1 VTPKI
6 KTHNEVNL
14 MRKPFIIVT
23 LAIIG
28 TLTAG
33 MITKAQDQTMKKAQ
47 ALFKPIPAR
56 APEEMNNPVTPEK
69 VTLGKML
76 YFDPRLSASDLISC
90 NTCHNMG
97 TGGVDLQETS
107 VGHAWQK
114 GPRNAPTVLNSV
126 FNIAQFWDG
135 RAKDLEEQA
144 KGPMQATVEM
154 SSTPE
159 RVVVTLKSM
168 PAYVELFKK
177 TFPGENDP
185 VTFDNTVKAIEAFES
200 TLLTPDSPFDRY
212 LKGDS
217 QALTQN
223 QKEGL
228 ALFMDKGCAGCH
240 NGVNVGGGG
249 YYPFGLVEKPADEIR
264 PPGDK
269 GRYAVTKTK
278 SDEYVFKV
286 PTLRNVTLTA
296 PYFHSGKVWDLR
308 EAVRIMGQ
316 AQLGAKLTD
325 KEVDRIVDFL
335 GALTGTQ
342 PEIVYPVLP
351 PRTGDTPRPVLDIP
365 RTTGSH

>member
-1 VTPKI
+1 MSRILIYVS
-6 KTHNEVNL
+6 
-14 MRKPFIIVT
+14 MIIFFAV
-23 LAIIG
+23 A
-28 TLTAG
+28 AG
-33 MITKAQDQTMKKAQ
+33 VSRAEDATMKKAQ
-47 ALFKPIPAR
+47 ALFKPIPAQ
-56 APEEMNNPVTPEK
+56 APENKENPVTPEK

-76 YFDPRLSASDLISC
+76 YFDPRLSASGLISC

-107 VGHAWQK
+107 IGHAWQK

-126 FNIAQFWDG
+126 FSIAQFWDG

-159 RVVVTLKSM
+159 RVVITLKSM
-168 PAYVELFKK
+168 PAYEEHFKK
-177 TFPGENDP
+177 SFPGEADP
-185 VTFDNTVKAIEAFES
+185 VTFDNAVKAIEAFES

-212 LKGDS
+212 IKGDS
-217 QALTQN
+217 GALTAG
-223 QKEGL
+223 QKAGL

-240 NGVNVGGGG
+240 NGINVGGGG

-264 PPGDK
+264 PPGDM

-286 PTLRNVTLTA
+286 PTLRNITLTA

-308 EAVRIMGQ
+308 EAVAIMGSV
-316 AQLGAKLTD
+316 QLGVKLTD
-325 KEVDRIVDFL
+325 IDIDSILEFL
-335 GALTGTQ
+335 GSLTGEQ
-342 PEIVYPVLP
+342 PQEVYPILP
-351 PRTGDTPRPVLDIP
+351 PSGPDTPRPVLNIP
-365 RTTGSH
+365 TTRGKGH